1 MDDRTTAS
9 LSCASRAM
17 EVDLEFT
24 EPFYGIVYADV
35 SRTSACSLQGEG
47 LTKYHF
53 ELPLAGCGTLQVQ
66 LSLSLSLF
74 LSFFLSFFHI
84 SYSLCIRNADE

>member
-1 MDDRTTAS
+1 MVVVIVVVVARTTAS

-53 ELPLAGCGTLQVQ
+53 ELPLAGCGTLQV
-66 LSLSLSLF
+66 
-74 LSFFLSFFHI
+74 SFFIKHLRLSG
-84 SYSLCIRNADE
+84 RAADDGAG

>member
-1 MDDRTTAS
+1 
-9 LSCASRAM
+9 M

-47 LTKYHF
+47 LKKYHF
-53 ELPLAGCGTLQVQ
+53 ELPLAGCGTIQVA
-66 LSLSLSLF
+66 F
-74 LSFFLSFFHI
+74 FFLVSSSNGKLELI
-84 SYSLCIRNADE
+84 QL